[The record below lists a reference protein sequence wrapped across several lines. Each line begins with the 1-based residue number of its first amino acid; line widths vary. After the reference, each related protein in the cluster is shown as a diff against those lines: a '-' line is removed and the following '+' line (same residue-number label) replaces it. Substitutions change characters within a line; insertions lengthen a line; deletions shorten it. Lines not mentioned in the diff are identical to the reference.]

1 MAVAI
6 CERGSRKARSGG
18 NGPCM
23 PGVEI
28 WLSPTIF
35 CHDSGS
41 ASEAW
46 RDRTGPSRAVDR
58 AQGGT
63 QAPAAPFPDSPVA
76 ANWLP
81 SRTSGCKNTTAL
93 SLRTMCGGQ
102 NFMRLRRE
110 PQKRPASAAPVR
122 RQPVSASFLRPAP
135 AGVIAARRDGGTE
148 DFQNTI
154 NPGYP
159 PISAIHAI
167 ITGCSQ
173 TPRCHYCISFDKRNL
188 SVMME
193 DSLVVSCG
201 ARNRK
206 ILRLQ
211 YPISQ

>member
-1 MAVAI
+1 
-6 CERGSRKARSGG
+6 
-18 NGPCM
+18 M

-35 CHDSGS
+35 CHDSSSRGP

-46 RDRTGPSRAVDR
+46 PNRTIPCCRSGAGRDSGTRRPVPGQPC
-58 AQGGT
+58 GG
-63 QAPAAPFPDSPVA
+63 QLA
-76 ANWLP
+76 P
-81 SRTSGCKNTTAL
+81 SRTSGWENTTAL

-110 PQKRPASAAPVR
+110 PQKRPASAAPVEDNPFR
-122 RQPVSASFLRPAP
+122 HHSCALHPPGPSRP
-135 AGVIAARRDGGTE
+135 GGTE
-148 DFQNTI
+148 DFRNTI

-159 PISAIHAI
+159 PISAVHAI
-167 ITGCSQ
+167 IAGGSQ

-188 SVMME
+188 SVMIE

-201 ARNRK
+201 ARNRE